1 MIFPKSGRKKA
12 RHGAAA
18 HRESQEPRAPAWFFK
33 WGAEFSS
40 LIAAFVILSV
50 AVTKAPKFPQ
60 NAIGYDIDS
69 QTVALKEIR
78 SDIYFQ
84 TEDLQAT
91 KVKRDE
97 AAAQAPETYRVDR
110 DAVNKQI
117 QFLDEEIDLLLSKR
131 DDVAKVVRKAL
142 LESNSSQT
150 DSDVVTR
157 TVTDYAGRL
166 MENDPQFRRFENPSN
181 LAVWLLPAMDS
192 VPKRQFVEAGRNNQV
207 LRPGKKSGNGR
218 GALRVT
224 ELIEPR
230 GKPFE
235 LRYAEDLARLA
246 RDGLEYVLTYGII
259 ARESAAGA
267 NKNTITIIR
276 ELPVGDHKVTEE
288 LPISNVPT
296 PEEALDSLVDRIAN
310 EAQVS
315 VGRETDS
322 PVDWTRMQAAAVD
335 MAKRDITETL
345 FYDQIDTERTR
356 ERARLAV
363 DPALKEIRPGKVLQ
377 RSGDDWTAQSRSDV
391 QTYWAELDQQREPI
405 ARLLAAVGANMIFV
419 FLVLACL
426 TRSIHFLTPRPE
438 HTLRNLNLALL
449 VMVGAVALGRI
460 VSYFEPS
467 GLVVPMAAGA
477 ILVTILLNPRIA
489 IMASFMTAT
498 LVSIQ
503 YGYDWRVLIFGC
515 GMSAAGIFSTYEVRR
530 RSDMTS
536 AAIKA
541 TAAGILVVAAITLG
555 TETPTGIAAQGI
567 MLVLLNGGMCIL
579 IVPAILS
586 PLERLFR
593 ITTDIQLLEYS
604 DLNNELLSR
613 MAIEM
618 PATYAHSLM
627 LGQIAEAAAE
637 AIGANGL
644 LARVC
649 AYYHDIG
656 KMRRPEYFSENQTG
670 VNVHDEMPPRVS
682 ARAIA
687 SHVAYGAELAREYR
701 LPKPIVDGIREH
713 HGSGMIGFFYQQAV
727 EQHRHHDVQEKDFRY
742 PGPKPQS
749 RETAILMI
757 CDAVESGVRSIR
769 NPNEDRVREFVDKI
783 VSARANDRQFDECG
797 LTLKDLDTIKQIVAH
812 RVATSLHPRIAYPEK
827 MPDKR
832 PDNVIPMS
840 GKAQ

>member
-12 RHGAAA
+12 RHGATA
-18 HRESQEPRAPAWFFK
+18 HRESQEAKTPRFFK

-50 AVTKAPKFPQ
+50 AVTKSPKFPQ
-60 NAIGYDIDS
+60 NTIGYDIDS

-97 AAAQAPETYRVDR
+97 AAAQEPETYRVDR
-110 DAVNKQI
+110 DAVNKQL

-150 DSDVVTR
+150 DSDVVTGA
-157 TVTDYAGRL
+157 VTDYAARL
-166 MENDPQFRRFENPSN
+166 MENDPQFRSFENPSN

-192 VPKRQFVEAGRNNQV
+192 VPKRQFVEAG
-207 LRPGKKSGNGR
+207 KKGGNGR

-224 ELIEPR
+224 ELIEPQ

-235 LRYAEDLARLA
+235 LGYEKDLARLA
-246 RDGLEYVLTYGII
+246 RDGLKYVLTYGVI
-259 ARESAAGA
+259 ARESAAGTK
-267 NKNTITIIR
+267 KNSITIIR
-276 ELPVGDHKVTEE
+276 ELPVGGHKVTEE
-288 LPISNVPT
+288 LPAANVPT
-296 PEEALDSLVDRIAN
+296 PEEALDSLVDRISDATR
-310 EAQVS
+310 VS

-345 FYDQIDTERTR
+345 FYDQIDTERAR
-356 ERARLAV
+356 ERAQLAV
-363 DPALKEIRPGKVLQ
+363 DPVLKEIRLGKVLQ

-391 QTYWAELDQQREPI
+391 HTYWAELDQQREPI
-405 ARLLAAVGANMIFV
+405 SRILAAVGANMIFV
-419 FLVLACL
+419 LLVLACL
-426 TRSIHFLTPRPE
+426 TRSIHFLSPKPE

-449 VMVGAVALGRI
+449 VMAGTVALGRI

-541 TAAGILVVAAITLG
+541 TVAGILVVAAITLG
-555 TETPTGIAAQGI
+555 TETPTGKAAQGI

-670 VNVHDEMPPRVS
+670 VNVHDEMPPRLS

-713 HGSGMIGFFYQQAV
+713 HGTGMIGFFYQQAV

-797 LTLKDLDTIKQIVAH
+797 LTLKDLDTIKQIVAL
-812 RVATSLHPRIAYPEK
+812 RVATSLHPRIAYPER